1 DITPVLNALHCSSL
15 IALRRPF
22 VYFGRQYNQI
32 YVNNNGHL
40 TFDAAWGRFVPY
52 RFPGNAS
59 RDLIAPFWTDLDN
72 RQNGQVLYNQ
82 YTTGSVL
89 QRATQDINTYFPDL
103 NFVANWVFVATWY
116 EVAYYSTSGT
126 RTTFQAVLIS
136 GGQYSFVLMNYG
148 TIFLKIFFGC
158 WYDVETYET
167 CILIG
172 SFVVTYILS
181 FPGSFYP
188 VSGTANGRIDD
199 GSSSLIVLQRPFV
212 YFGRQYNQIYVNNNG
227 HLTFDA
233 AWHRYVPYR
242 FPGNASRDLI
252 APFWTDLDNRQ
263 NGQVLY
269 NQYTSGSVLQRAT
282 QDINTYF
289 PNLNFVANWIFVAT
303 WYEVAYFPTSGTVSQ
318 LNPYSFVLMNYGT
331 IAQTSRSVQVRIK
344 KHI

>member
-1 DITPVLNALHCSSL
+1 DITPVLKSLH
-15 IALRRPF
+15 
-22 VYFGRQYNQI
+22 
-32 YVNNNGHL
+32 
-40 TFDAAWGRFVPY
+40 
-52 RFPGNAS
+52 
-59 RDLIAPFWTDLDN
+59 
-72 RQNGQVLYNQ
+72 
-82 YTTGSVL
+82 
-89 QRATQDINTYFPDL
+89 
-103 NFVANWVFVATWY
+103 
-116 EVAYYSTSGT
+116 
-126 RTTFQAVLIS
+126 
-136 GGQYSFVLMNYG
+136 
-148 TIFLKIFFGC
+148 
-158 WYDVETYET
+158 
-167 CILIG
+167 
-172 SFVVTYILS
+172 
-181 FPGSFYP
+181 
-188 VSGTANGRIDD
+188 D

-318 LNPYSFVLMNYGT
+318 LNPVLHENILLYKCTATGSNSVFRQGSNVNAPGRWAFRTDSGTRGSFYPRSGTANGQIDDGSSSLIVLQRPFVYFGRQYNQIYVNNNGHLTFDAAWGRFTPYRFPGNPSRDLIAPFWTDLDNTQNGQVLYNQYTSGSVLQRATQDINTYFPDLNFVANWVFVATWYEVAYYSTSGTVSQLNPVLHENILLY
-331 IAQTSRSVQVRIK
+331 K
-344 KHI
+344 W

>member
-1 DITPVLNALHCSSL
+1 MKLPCLKNYISLNLFIIYIFIYSLLLDTMFLKIFFGCWYDVETYETCILMGIFVVTYILSFPGSFYPRSGTANGRIDDGSSSL

-148 TIFLKIFFGC
+148 TI
-158 WYDVETYET
+158 
-167 CILIG
+167 
-172 SFVVTYILS
+172 
-181 FPGSFYP
+181 
-188 VSGTANGRIDD
+188 
-199 GSSSLIVLQRPFV
+199 
-212 YFGRQYNQIYVNNNG
+212 
-227 HLTFDA
+227 
-233 AWHRYVPYR
+233 
-242 FPGNASRDLI
+242 
-252 APFWTDLDNRQ
+252 
-263 NGQVLY
+263 
-269 NQYTSGSVLQRAT
+269 
-282 QDINTYF
+282 
-289 PNLNFVANWIFVAT
+289 
-303 WYEVAYFPTSGTVSQ
+303 
-318 LNPYSFVLMNYGT
+318 
-331 IAQTSRSVQVRIK
+331 AQTSRSVQAGYDTISSRHYFSIPGSFSSTATGSNSVFRQGSNVNVPGRWAFRTDSGTRGCNVSGTAFSAGLAEYISFSK
-344 KHI
+344 LHDLNSYFYLQASYT